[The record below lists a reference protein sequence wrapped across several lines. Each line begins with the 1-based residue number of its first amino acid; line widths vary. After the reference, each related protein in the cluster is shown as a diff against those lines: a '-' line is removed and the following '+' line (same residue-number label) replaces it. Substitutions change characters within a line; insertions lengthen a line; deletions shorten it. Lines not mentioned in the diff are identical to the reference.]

1 MSLIKP
7 KRLTWN
13 HIWKVAEQFREL
25 HVNPTDLVPIPIIPI
40 VEIDLRILPVPIQGL
55 LEIHDIDGFLSG
67 DLGRIFIDK
76 KIYSDLR
83 YENRLRFTYAHEVGH
98 LMLHK
103 DELGACAFENLEQWI
118 EFRSQIHEVDL
129 KWFEMQAYEF
139 AGRLLVPKDRLISEI
154 ESMRETI
161 TQVKEKLGN
170 NLTES
175 IMAYIAIPLSRT
187 FQVSEGV
194 IVRRIRNEKIWEEL
208 NL

>member
-1 MSLIKP
+1 
-7 KRLTWN
+7 
-13 HIWKVAEQFREL
+13 
-25 HVNPTDLVPIPIIPI
+25 
-40 VEIDLRILPVPIQGL
+40 
-55 LEIHDIDGFLSG
+55 
-67 DLGRIFIDK
+67 
-76 KIYSDLR
+76 
-83 YENRLRFTYAHEVGH
+83 
-98 LMLHK
+98 MLHK